1 MTISQPVAP
10 LALNLNHPV
19 PHPSL
24 VINPINN
31 VQVFKQTMKTTHEL
45 SFSWEELGNIE
56 PNPNSFDDPQP
67 STSSAGNF
75 DPSSNLIPI
84 ECGYNLD
91 DFSTAIRQAAAKS
104 VDQQ

>member
-1 MTISQPVAP
+1 
-10 LALNLNHPV
+10 
-19 PHPSL
+19 